1 LFNLAAD
8 SITNMQLSAGAD
20 PELSARGPTYQPTMS
35 DHLAQYATVNEVSV
49 GIVLKKLIPFFL
61 A

>member
-1 LFNLAAD
+1 
-8 SITNMQLSAGAD
+8 MQLSAGAD